1 MADNEHTAAA
11 LGHSVELSV
20 KHPPSPQIP
29 EFCQRSEE
37 NAHVSLVSRGQ
48 KTGDIFDNNPA
59 RSKLLKNSMELEPES
74 GSLSSQALALSGNGD
89 ILTGKSSANKVN
101 ATEVVFS
108 DIIHISISFYVGP
121 VSC

>member
-59 RSKLLKNSMELEPES
+59 RVKLLKHSYKLPPEAAP
-74 GSLSSQALALSGNGD
+74 LSSQPSTA
-89 ILTGKSSANKVN
+89 SS
-101 ATEVVFS
+101 
-108 DIIHISISFYVGP
+108 H
-121 VSC
+121 